1 MALGLPGDSLCW
13 PGRAHAAGNT
23 KEARTSLSIKWV
35 YLTWSWD
42 DMGQYGAGVKRWGS
56 EPPLAALLGT
66 WGGGASLGLAWKG
79 VAAADEGL
87 GLS

>member
-1 MALGLPGDSLCW
+1 
-13 PGRAHAAGNT
+13 
-23 KEARTSLSIKWV
+23 
-35 YLTWSWD
+35 
-42 DMGQYGAGVKRWGS
+42 MGQYGAGVKRWGS